1 MKNWHFYKIRIVKNG
16 LFRVI
21 LQLLSF
27 SGFLSHVRH
36 NIHDL
41 LKVRVDVG
49 SRKRDVPYRTSY
61 HQYNTIHYNLLPS
74 KQYNYYEAMNL
85 SLLEYLIGLLTV
97 LLILSFFLIRHYAS
111 IQTSCTIKLLAIISF
126 ALGFSGTIL
135 LPIDLSLT
143 EQQHQNDNNDDGDN
157 NGNNGNN
164 GNDEDNFTMMPWHIL
179 FWSTFML
186 AWIILPLVREML
198 LSGEFTIYTR
208 FKDAIR
214 KIIVGHLILLAF
226 VIVFIIW
233 LAFHLR
239 ELNVIPV
246 LIALGNT
253 YGLLLVALLLG
264 YGLVAF
270 PRNMW
275 RQARPEYELRKVQ
288 LMAVKADD
296 TLFEAVWQLQDLEF
310 QIDCALCR
318 IRDLDENNASDF
330 FYKYCVAELLQKKNE
345 TGDLSPELHAR
356 RTTTTNRRRDAGGAN
371 GGGTGGGR
379 VGSGGDGEE
388 GILEVNNDGSQKP
401 ALEELVELNRCL
413 KRAQEHLFNAEQ
425 RWNAILDKSRFF
437 SSFDPNYNYSGNY
450 KHSDS
455 NSDSNDAYI
464 HSNGYSHSNGYT
476 YTADDKSCNN
486 SQNDATSAIPLSPTG
501 PGAARI
507 RAAPLLNMA
516 DGQIKTCNARLMYI
530 WVRYLR
536 ATVYRI
542 TAIFFAMLSIA
553 ILWSEATLGSKY
565 NLSPLGLV
573 QEYLSNSNSNSS
585 SNSDDEDQDSGILFQ
600 IAALVPLLYMAICTA
615 NGLFQVGRFG
625 PYCLRGN
632 RQSHGVALVFNAQ
645 YLVRLQFP
653 LAYNYLM
660 MLKYDTSQTAFS
672 IFLGQMDVVPL
683 FGKAFPV
690 YAPLLILF
698 LCAFTLCNI
707 YAKVMNLLG
716 FEHQDALLVGDRET
730 LDEKVNEG
738 KTLLNQHLHGGI
750 GNGHGP
756 SSSEILEVEIAEKKS
771 LNAVIV

>member
-1 MKNWHFYKIRIVKNG
+1 
-16 LFRVI
+16 
-21 LQLLSF
+21 
-27 SGFLSHVRH
+27 
-36 NIHDL
+36 
-41 LKVRVDVG
+41 
-49 SRKRDVPYRTSY
+49 
-61 HQYNTIHYNLLPS
+61 
-74 KQYNYYEAMNL
+74 MNL

-111 IQTSCTIKLLAIISF
+111 IQTSCSTKLLATISF

-143 EQQHQNDNNDDGDN
+143 EEQNNDDDN
-157 NGNNGNN
+157 QGQDDQDNQ
-164 GNDEDNFTMMPWHIL
+164 DNFTTMPWHLL
-179 FWSTFML
+179 FWSTFIL
-186 AWIILPLVREML
+186 AWIILPLVREMI

-214 KIIVGHLILLAF
+214 KILVGHLILLAL
-226 VIVFIIW
+226 VSVFIIW

-288 LMAVKADD
+288 LMAVKTDD
-296 TLFEAVWQLQDLEF
+296 CLFEAVWQLQDVEYR
-310 QIDCALCR
+310 IDCALAR
-318 IRDLDENNASDF
+318 ITDLDDNLASDL
-330 FYKYCVAELLQKKNE
+330 FYKYCVNELLHKKNE
-345 TGDLSPELHAR
+345 TGDLTPELHAR
-356 RTTTTNRRRDAGGAN
+356 RTTRRRDGSESEVGAGDDGILDLN
-371 GGGTGGGR
+371 
-379 VGSGGDGEE
+379 GDGS
-388 GILEVNNDGSQKP
+388 IKP
-401 ALEELVELNRCL
+401 HLQELVELNRSL

-425 RWNAILDKSRFF
+425 RWNAILDKSKFF
-437 SSFDPNYNYSGNY
+437 SGIDPNYNHNHNQSDGHNNSHIS
-450 KHSDS
+450 HSCS
-455 NSDSNDAYI
+455 Y
-464 HSNGYSHSNGYT
+464 SNGYT
-476 YTADDKSCNN
+476 YTEESKSCDN
-486 SQNDATSAIPLSPTG
+486 SPNDATSVSIPLSPTG

-516 DGQIKTCNARLMYI
+516 DGQIIKTCNARLMYI

-542 TAIFFAMLSIA
+542 TALFFAILSIS
-553 ILWSEATLGSKY
+553 IIWSEATLGSPY
-565 NLSPLGLV
+565 NLSPFALV
-573 QEYLSNSNSNSS
+573 QEYLS
-585 SNSDDEDQDSGILFQ
+585 SDDDDQDGILFQ

-660 MLKYDTSQTAFS
+660 MLKYDTSKTAFS

-683 FGKAFPV
+683 FGKSFPV

-698 LCAFTLCNI
+698 LCAFTLCNV
-707 YAKVMNLLG
+707 YAKIMNLLG
-716 FEHQDALLVGDRET
+716 FEHQDALLVGDKET

-738 KTLLNQHLHGGI
+738 KTLLNRHLHGGI
-750 GNGHGP
+750 GNGHGHGIGIGNGHGMVRRP